1 MKKLISSLMAM
12 AFVSAAFAGGV
23 DNKTNLNAG
32 YERNASRNT
41 ESKRPEA
48 VFYNISGT
56 AFMEDGIYAGA
67 GNQFVFKNYSSELNV
82 PAANPVSAVN
92 GKYADEKVVTL
103 YPDAEVVYKKGNSAI
118 FFGFGVFGG
127 GGSLEYKDGT
137 APTAALLFGNYA
149 PAVLTTENVIA
160 TTTAIVGQ
168 MAAGGADPSDP
179 AVQSQAQQMAIKQLT
194 NKAASMAKNHK
205 VDIYSVQLG
214 EIIGIST
221 QVTTNFSLAAA
232 VRFMHGSQ
240 EVTLTSNEAAF
251 VAANGG
257 NKVGYEADG
266 YSVGGMFG
274 AHYKAD
280 KWDASLQYQSITR
293 INYEYHD
300 KTGNMVNAIITN
312 QADAFHNDLPAVLN
326 AGFGYNV
333 LDNLYVSTSCNY
345 YFNRWATIDDPLS
358 GEKKDFMN
366 SWEIALGADYDINN
380 QITTSAGLS
389 YGYNGTHKDV
399 NNIFQPVL
407 NSFVIGGGV
416 EYKPVKDLTLTGS
429 AMYCKYFSQDYEM
442 AGNNVE
448 LAKNVIMAALGVSYR
463 LPL

>member
-1 MKKLISSLMAM
+1 MKKIISGFMAM
-12 AFVSAAFAGGV
+12 ALASAVFAGGV

-48 VFYNISGT
+48 VFYNIGGT
-56 AFMEDGIYAGA
+56 AFMEDGLYIGG
-67 GNQFVFKNYSSELNV
+67 GNQFVFKNYSSELQA
-82 PAANPVSAVN
+82 PSADPVSNVN
-92 GKYADEKVVTL
+92 GKYADEKIVTL

-137 APTAALLFGNYA
+137 APTAALLFGKYA
-149 PAVLTTENVIA
+149 PAVIANAYSQILT
-160 TTTAIVGQ
+160 G
-168 MAAGGADPSDP
+168 MGAAGADITAPT
-179 AVQSQAQQMAIKQLT
+179 VQANAMAQAQAAGIPI
-194 NKAASMAKNHK
+194 AASMAKNHK

-221 QVTTNFSLAAA
+221 QVNSNFSLAAA

-251 VAANGG
+251 TAPTANGG

-274 AHYKAD
+274 AHYKTD

-293 INYEYHD
+293 INYDYHD
-300 KTGNMVNAIITN
+300 KKGNMVDAIITN
-312 QADAFHNDLPAVLN
+312 NASSFHNDLPAVLN
-326 AGFGYNV
+326 AGFGYSV
-333 LDNLYVSTSCNY
+333 LENLYVSTSCNY

-366 SWEIALGADYDINN
+366 SWEVALGADYDINE
-380 QITTSAGLS
+380 QITASAGFS

-407 NSFVIGGGV
+407 NSIVIGGGV
-416 EYKPVKDLTLTGS
+416 EYKPVKDLTLTAS
-429 AMYCKYFSQDYEM
+429 AMYCNYFSQDYDIGGYN
-442 AGNNVE
+442 AK
-448 LAKNVIMAALGVSYR
+448 LAKSVTMAALGAAYK

>member
-1 MKKLISSLMAM
+1 MKKLIANASMAILATTM
-12 AFVSAAFAGGV
+12 IFAGGV

-48 VFYNISGT
+48 VFYNIGGT
-56 AFMEDGIYAGA
+56 AFMDDGLYIGG
-67 GNQFVFKNYSSELNV
+67 GNQFVFKNYASEIDLPSS
-82 PAANPVSAVN
+82 NPVSAVN

-149 PAVLTTENVIA
+149 PAVIANAYSQILT
-160 TTTAIVGQ
+160 G
-168 MAAGGADPSDP
+168 MGAAGADISNP
-179 AVQSQAQQMAIKQLT
+179 AVQAQAMTQAQAKGIPL
-194 NKAASMAKNHK
+194 AASMAKNHK

-221 QVTTNFSLAAA
+221 QVTSNFSLAAA

-251 VAANGG
+251 IAANGG

-280 KWDASLQYQSITR
+280 KWDASIQYQSITR

-300 KTGNMVNAIITN
+300 KTGNMVNTIITN
-312 QADAFHNDLPAVLN
+312 KADAFHNDLPAVLN
-326 AGFGYNV
+326 VGFGYNV

-345 YFNRWATIDDPLS
+345 YFNRFSTIDDPLS

-366 SWEIALGADYDINN
+366 SWELALGADYAFNEKLS
-380 QITTSAGLS
+380 TSLGLS

-416 EYKPVKDLTLTGS
+416 EYKPVENLTLTGS
-429 AMYCKYFSQDYEM
+429 AMYCNYFSQDYEM
-442 AGNNVE
+442 SGNTVE
-448 LAKNVIMAALGVSYR
+448 LSKRVVMAALGVTYR
-463 LPL
+463 LPF

>member
-1 MKKLISSLMAM
+1 MKKLISGFMAVL
-12 AFVSAAFAGGV
+12 FTSALFAGGV

-48 VFYNISGT
+48 VFYNIGGT
-56 AFMEDGIYAGA
+56 AFMEDGIYIGG
-67 GNQFVFKNYSSELNV
+67 GNQFVFKNYSSELDF
-82 PAANPVSAVN
+82 PSSSPLAPVN
-92 GKYADEKVVTL
+92 GKYADEKIVTL
-103 YPDAEVVYKKGNSAI
+103 YPDAEFVYKKGNSAI

-127 GGSLEYKDGT
+127 GGSLDYKDGT
-137 APTAALLFGNYA
+137 AVTAALLYGKYA
-149 PAVLTTENVIA
+149 PSVITQAYTQILTAMGTAGADTTDSAVQAQAMTQA
-160 TTTAIVGQ
+160 Q
-168 MAAGGADPSDP
+168 AAGTP
-179 AVQSQAQQMAIKQLT
+179 I
-194 NKAASMAKNHK
+194 AAKMAKNHK

-214 EIIGIST
+214 EIIGVST
-221 QVTTNFSLAAA
+221 QVTDRFSLSSA

-251 VAANGG
+251 VAGNGG

-274 AHYKAD
+274 AHYKGD
-280 KWDASLQYQSITR
+280 KWDSSLQYQSITR

-300 KTGNMVNAIITN
+300 KKGLMVNEIITN
-312 QADAFHNDLPAVLN
+312 TADSFHNDLPAVLN

-333 LDNLYVSTSCNY
+333 LDDLYVSSSFNY

-358 GEKKDFMN
+358 GTKKDFMN
-366 SWEIALGADYDINN
+366 SWEIALGADYDINR
-380 QITTSAGLS
+380 QISASAGFS

-416 EYKPVKDLTLTGS
+416 EYKPVKDLTLTAS
-429 AMYCKYFSQDYEM
+429 AMYCNYFSQDYEM
-442 AGNNVE
+442 QGNTINLEKSVT
-448 LAKNVIMAALGVSYR
+448 MAAVGVTYKF
-463 LPL
+463 PL